1 MTLGIGRLP
10 PKAYTL
16 FIASMPE
23 YILGMDVLK
32 GLTIATAQCKFH
44 LRVHVVKTTTRGH
57 LRHAAVTLPNPRRV
71 AVLPLR
77 EHEEIRQRVLQ
88 LEKAKIIRPMHSP
101 YNAPIWPV
109 KNPDGTWRMTMD

>member
-1 MTLGIGRLP
+1 M
-10 PKAYTL
+10 
-16 FIASMPE
+16 
-23 YILGMDVLK
+23 
-32 GLTIATAQCKFH
+32 
-44 LRVHVVKTTTRGH
+44 
-57 LRHAAVTLPNPRRV
+57 TLPNPLRV

-109 KNPDGTWRMTMD
+109 KNPDGTW